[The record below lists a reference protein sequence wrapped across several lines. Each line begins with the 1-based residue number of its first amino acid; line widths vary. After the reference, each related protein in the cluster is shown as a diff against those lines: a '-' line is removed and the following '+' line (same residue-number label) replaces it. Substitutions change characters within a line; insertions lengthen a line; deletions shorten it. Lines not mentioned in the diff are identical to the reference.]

1 MIQTQDD
8 AKMAIDILFEEID
21 FTKFTTDTIE
31 FYQDIFG
38 NFLCEFF
45 DSYVDSKEE
54 IYVKR
59 KFYILRK
66 SK

>member
-1 MIQTQDD
+1 MLTKIFDVYQEHEIIELFQREMIQTQDD

-38 NFLCEFF
+38 KFF
-45 DSYVDSKEE
+45 M
-54 IYVKR
+54 
-59 KFYILRK
+59 
-66 SK
+66 